1 MIPETPGTTIEKA
14 FLESPEF
21 KNAAEVETE
30 AKMILKYATLL
41 EGLPRHTGMHAAGV
55 VIGEK
60 PLIEIIPLTR
70 EPKENL
76 TVVQFDKDASEAIGL
91 LKMDFLG
98 LKNLTVIYEACD
110 LIKRNHKISIDPEKL
125 SLNDQKVFDLLAK
138 GDTIGIFQC
147 ESPWHERNLKTSC
160 SRLHTRC
167 NRCNCIIPTRTNEIY
182 LYIC

>member
-1 MIPETPGTTIEKA
+1 
-14 FLESPEF
+14 
-21 KNAAEVETE
+21 
-30 AKMILKYATLL
+30 MILKYAKLL

-91 LKMDFLG
+91 LKWILG
-98 LKNLTVIYEACD
+98 LKNLTVIYETCD
-110 LIKRNHKISIDPEKL
+110 LIKRNHKINIDPEKL
-125 SLNDQKVFDLLAK
+125 FLQIKRFLIFLAK
-138 GDTIGIFQC
+138 GDTIEFFQC
-147 ESPWHERNLKTSC
+147 ESPYDENLKASC

-167 NRCNCIIPTRTNEIY
+167 DRCNCIISTSQ
-182 LYIC
+182 